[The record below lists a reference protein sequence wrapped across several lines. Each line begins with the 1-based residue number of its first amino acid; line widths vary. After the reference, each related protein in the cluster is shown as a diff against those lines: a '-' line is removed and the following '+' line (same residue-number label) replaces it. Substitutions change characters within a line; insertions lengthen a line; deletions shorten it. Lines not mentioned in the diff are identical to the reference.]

1 MVKYINFKVVG
12 GVEDGAGTLN
22 PGANGNNLLLIE
34 RIIDVDVEIATDGT
48 MQAIFNLT
56 SESGVTT
63 CNVICST
70 SKNDIPSISAP
81 ISLNYIDKLKEA
93 INRTITCKPGG
104 KQVDCIPPQDTA
116 SSTAFYNPELQVYWR
131 AFNIPAIPSATPLT
145 DATFKQ
151 AIRDALALDPVNASQ
166 PIPNYGLMANWDTS
180 QVTNMQA
187 GFYTTAND
195 PFAKQFNGD
204 ISNWDTSNVTN
215 MVQLFEGATNFNSSI
230 ESWDTSSVINM
241 SKMFYEAFNFNQ
253 PLDNWNTSSV
263 TNMTQMFARAEQF
276 NKPLN
281 SWDTSSVTTMSGMF
295 QGVNAAPFNQPLN
308 NWDTSSV
315 TNMSSMFNNALQF
328 NQNISNWDV
337 SNVTNMNQMFQT
349 TFAFNQPL
357 NNWDVSNVT
366 NMANMFNIATVF
378 NQPLNSWDVSSV
390 VQMNGMFE
398 GSNSLPGVY
407 NQDLSGWSVANVTLC
422 GGFSDS
428 QPNWTQAKPNFTACT
443 P

>member
-22 PGANGNNLLLIE
+22 PGVNGNNLLLIE

-131 AFNIPAIPSATPLT
+131 AFNIPAIILTPLT

-166 PIPNYGLMANWDTS
+166 PIPTYGLMANWDTS
-180 QVTNMQA
+180 QVTNMQTA
-187 GFYTTAND
+187 FYTTPND

-215 MVQLFEGATNFNSSI
+215 MGKMFQGATNFNSSMD
-230 ESWDTSSVINM
+230 SWDTGNVTTM
-241 SKMFYEAFNFNQ
+241 QTMFQDCYNFNQ
-253 PLDNWNTSSV
+253 PLDNWDVSNV
-263 TNMTQMFARAEQF
+263 TTMSNMFSFALAF
-276 NKPLN
+276 NQNLN
-281 SWDTSSVTTMSGMF
+281 SWDVSSVNAFVYTFTNANSFNGNITNWNPSSATQFTGMF
-295 QGVNAAPFNQPLN
+295 DGCDIFNQP
-308 NWDTSSV
+308 
-315 TNMSSMFNNALQF
+315 
-328 NQNISNWDV
+328 IGNWDV
-337 SNVTNMNQMFQT
+337 SNGFNFDNMFNGT
-349 TFAFNQPL
+349 VFNQPL
-357 NNWDVSNVT
+357 NNWDVSG
-366 NMANMFNIATVF
+366 ADNMFHMFRNCFDF
-378 NQPLNSWDVSSV
+378 NQPLDNWDVSNVTRMDS
-390 VQMNGMFE
+390 MFE
-398 GSNSLPGVY
+398 CGTGGNNGVY
-407 NQDLSGWSVANVTLC
+407 NQDLSSWSVANVTLC
-422 GGFSDS
+422 GDFSGS
-428 QPNWTQAKPNFTACT
+428 QPNWTQPQPNFTACT